1 MYVTRLPS
9 GEQRFSMH
17 YDCEVIVPAHVNII
31 VAKSDYN
38 NSLVYFNTHGRL
50 IVLTTHD
57 TIGSITTVNPKGGQ
71 STRTVDTKKNM
82 VKLHDVLALQ
92 LNKLELALKLDGVQL
107 NPLATIAQ
115 SKPTLIQSIWKGI
128 KASLGM
134 PS

>member
-92 LNKLELALKLDGVQL
+92 LNKLELALKLEGVRL
-107 NPLATIAQ
+107 DAVPAAQ
-115 SKPTLIQSIWKGI
+115 PQPTLIQSIWKGI